1 MTCVIVKPLVDIIG
15 TSDYERGGDLESHR
29 LVYACDGLVSSL
41 YDNVVAEG

>member
-1 MTCVIVKPLVDIIG
+1 MCVIVKPLVDVMG
-15 TSDYERGGDLESHR
+15 TSDYARAGGLESHR